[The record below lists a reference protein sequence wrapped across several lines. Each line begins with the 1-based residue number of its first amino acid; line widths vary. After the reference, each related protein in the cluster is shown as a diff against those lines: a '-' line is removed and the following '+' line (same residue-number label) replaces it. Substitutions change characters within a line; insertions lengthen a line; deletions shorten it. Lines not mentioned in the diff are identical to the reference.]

1 MCVCERERVTAAAL
15 CVCVLACVREEDK
28 VTQPRLV
35 CKHIRA
41 SLPSVTRLCPPF
53 WLELMVQLRTLLT
66 VFTLVLKAEA
76 RDYGKGNYIS
86 DAACGV
92 RPITMHWVS
101 CPIRADCACRKE
113 GLCRKRLRKAGHRET
128 TIMYSIWKIMCF
140 LNIKAC
146 THILL
151 HQIMIVKKA
160 SYDPFK
166 ARQSKQTH
174 FESAGSSQVP
184 HSLCMEWSLLRTDMR
199 FLSGNRTLH
208 VCMSP
213 IRNISTLLILSDH
226 SDIPLCS
233 WLTRNASLKNNPTRL
248 ADTAPR
254 PI

>member
-1 MCVCERERVTAAAL
+1 MCV

-41 SLPSVTRLCPPF
+41 SLPSVTRLCSPF

-113 GLCRKRLRKAGHRET
+113 GLCRKCLRKAGHRGP
-128 TIMYSIWKIMCF
+128 TIMYSI
-140 LNIKAC
+140 
-146 THILL
+146 
-151 HQIMIVKKA
+151 
-160 SYDPFK
+160 
-166 ARQSKQTH
+166 
-174 FESAGSSQVP
+174 
-184 HSLCMEWSLLRTDMR
+184 
-199 FLSGNRTLH
+199 
-208 VCMSP
+208 
-213 IRNISTLLILSDH
+213 
-226 SDIPLCS
+226 
-233 WLTRNASLKNNPTRL
+233 
-248 ADTAPR
+248 
-254 PI
+254 